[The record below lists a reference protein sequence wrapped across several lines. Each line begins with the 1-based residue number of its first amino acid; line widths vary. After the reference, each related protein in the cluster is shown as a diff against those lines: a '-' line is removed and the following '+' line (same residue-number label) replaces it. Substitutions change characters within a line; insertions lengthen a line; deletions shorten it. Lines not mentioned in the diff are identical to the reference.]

1 MKETFPLKTVK
12 QVVKCFTTIDC
23 TLSNSKNGISMP
35 LNYKRQDMMKSI
47 FQSFCVTQNLQ
58 RKLEGL
64 NM

>member
-1 MKETFPLKTVK
+1 MKETFPPKAVMQL
-12 QVVKCFTTIDC
+12 VKCFITIDC
-23 TLSNSKNGISMP
+23 TLLNSKSGISMP
-35 LNYKRQDMMKSI
+35 LNSKRQDMMKSI